1 MAQTSIPYTHYDL
14 QDIREGVVIEIT
26 LSAVAN
32 VRLMT
37 HADFDLFKNARQH
50 KFLGGVA
57 KKSPIRLTIPKNAH
71 WHVIIDMEG
80 HSGKVE
86 SSIRVVPKPKVNRG
100 PRLSP
105 PSRQSA
111 GR

>member
-1 MAQTSIPYTHYDL
+1 MAHSFSYTHYDL
-14 QDIREGVVIEIT
+14 GPQRIGAVIEIT

-57 KKSPIRLTIPKNAH
+57 KQSPIRLTIPRSGH
-71 WHVIIDMEG
+71 WHVVVDMEG
-80 HSGKVE
+80 HPGKAQ
-86 SSIRVVPKPKVNRG
+86 SSIKVVPPAPQKPAQTFNAA
-100 PRLSP
+100 
-105 PSRQSA
+105 SR
-111 GR
+111 

>member
-1 MAQTSIPYTHYDL
+1 MAQNSFPYTHYDL
-14 QDIREGVVIEIT
+14 QDIREGVIIEIT
-26 LSAVAN
+26 LSAIAN

-71 WHVIIDMEG
+71 WHVIVDMEG
-80 HSGKVE
+80 HPGKVE
-86 SSIRVVPKPKVNRG
+86 SSIRVVPKPKAPKG
-100 PRLSP
+100 PQFTAPARS
-105 PSRQSA
+105 SA
-111 GR
+111 QR